1 MAMIARFTTM
11 AVSDLLFSSRG
22 LAFDVCPFL
31 RFSEPC
37 RRLSVPDSLHTD
49 RAELSIVIDGT
60 AVLIDRLPVNCCLA
74 ADGIPLAA
82 ARILQD
88 LIVPTGRCI
97 ASGIIECGT
106 GTICIS
112 HFKVAVLTVCTV
124 NTGNL
129 AIIAGHEVL
138 EYCLVVCVSM
148 IAGFK
153 MRYLS
158 LLLHGIPLNAV
169 GGLHHMMGCIGFLEE
184 GAVVPEGV
192 SAAGIG
198 GFDHA
203 VINSPEHCAILGT
216 GEHCSNQRCFRISAD
231 MAAAIDAVSALVVM
245 ICTHVKVVIAVIMGV
260 CDSGKSAGGLVCPEI
275 STGGSMSIRLISTE
289 CKDASVSVFGAGI
302 GRVNHAAF
310 GIGGT
315 VHGALC
321 RRIAT
326 RNVSECC
333 AFMNGVICGD
343 RAADIP
349 TDSCRFG
356 IVLTA
361 VLESRH
367 LRATKIA
374 PFRNA
379 AGFRARDE
387 CRTKL
392 RSGAVMRLEAI
403 FRGTSVCDHRLNMS
417 GRSAGFMD
425 LAIIG
430 TTARRCII
438 IGCVTVRNK
447 GLSFR
452 MYTAIRSRDLMSG
465 IATFMDLAGFI
476 SGNDCCANM
485 VLSISAFSKK
495 SMGRTRSASFMY
507 DIVISTGNDC
517 SPGLNS
523 RTHGRGITT
532 LCRNTVGQRRNF
544 HFAGNAHMMAP
555 CKTDTGNKSCT
566 SLIHFS
572 LRRHVSTRNL
582 MRIAECRSIIYLS
595 VMDLI
600 MCRIRNTTSAALH
613 CGFGRIRKIR
623 SLGSQ
628 TGTGYRIGMCASKR
642 NDLGVRIC
650 RSGLYISSAFR
661 DGTGR
666 IRLILK
672 SFKGAGRITRT
683 ADQSANFRNNRGMTC
698 KRRIMIRG
706 LSLRFYRRISQYL
719 CICII
724 EMPRLTSRYRMNLI
738 SNKAGY
744 YITGCS
750 RHSIRHF
757 RNVCCTM
764 EMAVAI
770 FMTSIS
776 GESTRTLSHTGSA
789 MHQSIRAG
797 SVCPIV
803 MRICTITA
811 VYLSSRNMAVLVG
824 INSADSLMTCHTAEG
839 GRIIEGT
846 SALSAGHLIP
856 LAAVRCSN
864 HTVRYRRFLILGCA
878 VHINLGLLSIGCCSS
893 GTDMTTCDLCPL
905 HLEALH
911 MGHVVAQGPICNIAG
926 NGTGCTRRA
935 GCHRSNGLTIQCG
948 AISGS
953 DAAEST
959 GNKSGTA
966 AEAHS
971 RTTFDY
977 CVSDVGIGIE
987 AGRKAC
993 RKSSGSCACSGCSCS
1008 TAGPAKDTAGR
1019 SDTTTHT
1026 GYDPGCH
1033 QQLHA
1038 HTGSGLGHVQ
1048 AHGRKVA
1055 VKSLRAF
1062 QICQCAKK
1070 PQEKTSLSC
1079 GQRAAAS
1086 DELSDGGCETSQEP
1100 DIHHQKQELG
1110 SYHAAPGLEYIVGAL
1125 GCTHGECQGRRV
1137 AQNTHDN
1144 IQLHRFQQKLEVVP
1158 AQGDEKNQDQD
1169 EAHNTGRC
1177 KQRCQTVGQDLFH
1190 AGKGEIL
1197 TGHGNI
1203 HQ

>member
-1 MAMIARFTTM
+1 M
-11 AVSDLLFSSRG
+11 AVSVLLFSSRG
-22 LAFDVCPFL
+22 LAFDVCPLL
-31 RFSEPC
+31 RFSEPG
-37 RRLSVPDSLHTD
+37 RRLSVPHSLHTD
-49 RAELSIVIDGT
+49 RAEFSIVIDGA
-60 AVLIDRLPVNCCLA
+60 AVLIDRLAVNRYLA
-74 ADGIPLAA
+74 TNGIPLAA

-97 ASGIIECGT
+97 ASRIVECGT
-106 GTICIS
+106 GTISIT
-112 HFKVAVLTVCTV
+112 HFKMAVLTVSTV
-124 NTGNL
+124 NSGNL
-129 AIIAGHEVL
+129 TIIAGHEVL
-138 EYCLVVCVSM
+138 EYRLVVCISK
-148 IAGFK
+148 ITGLK
-153 MRYLS
+153 MRRLC

-169 GGLHHMMGCIGFLEE
+169 GCLHNSMGCIGFLEE
-184 GAVVPEGV
+184 GAVVPKGV

-198 GFDHA
+198 CFDHA
-203 VINSPEHCAILGT
+203 VINSPEHRTILGT
-216 GEHCSNQRCFRISAD
+216 GECCRNQGCFCIPAVET
-231 MAAAIDAVSALVVM
+231 VSAAVVM
-245 ICTHVKVVIAVIMGV
+245 ICTHIKMVIAIIMVV
-260 CDSGKSAGGLVCPEI
+260 CTCGIAAGGLVCPEI
-275 STGGSMSIRLISTE
+275 STGDSMSIRLISAE
-289 CKDASVSVFGAGI
+289 CKDASICVFGAGI
-302 GRVNHAAF
+302 GRMNHASF
-310 GIGGT
+310 GIGGRVT
-315 VHGALC
+315 GALC
-321 RRIAT
+321 GCVTT
-326 RNVSECC
+326 RNASECFT
-333 AFMNGVICGD
+333 FMNGVICGD

-349 TDSCRFG
+349 TGFCSFVM
-356 IVLTA
+356 ILTA
-361 VLESRH
+361 ILEGRE

-374 PFRNA
+374 SFRDPT
-379 AGFRARDE
+379 GFGSRDE

-392 RSGAVMRLEAI
+392 RLSSVMRLEAI
-403 FRGTSVCDHRLNMS
+403 FGGTSVSDHGLNLTN
-417 GRSAGFMD
+417 RSASFMD
-425 LAIIG
+425 VAIIG
-430 TTARRCII
+430 TTARSCIT
-438 IGCVTVRNK
+438 IGCVTVRYK
-447 GLSFR
+447 GLSFC
-452 MYTAIRSRDLMSG
+452 MYTVSRSRDMMSC
-465 IATFMDLAGFI
+465 IATFMALTELI
-476 SGNDCCANM
+476 SRNDCCANAGR
-485 VLSISAFSKK
+485 SISAFSRKN
-495 SMGRTRSASFMY
+495 MGRTRSASFMY

-517 SPGLNS
+517 SPSLNC
-523 RTHGRGITT
+523 RTHGRGIPT
-532 LCRNTVGQRRNF
+532 LRRNTVGQRVRF
-544 HFAGNAHMMAP
+544 HFAGNTSMMAP

-572 LRRHVSTRNL
+572 LRRHMFTRNL
-582 MRIAECRSIIYLS
+582 MRVAECRSIIYLS

-600 MCRIRNTTSAALH
+600 MCRIRNTTSADLR

-628 TGTGYRIGMCASKR
+628 TGTGYCIGMCASKR

-666 IRLILK
+666 TRLILN
-672 SFKGAGRITRT
+672 SSKGVGRISCT
-683 ADQSANFRNNRGMTC
+683 ADQSANFRNSRGMTC

-706 LSLRFYRRISQYL
+706 LSLRLSGRISQYR

-724 EMPRLTSRYRMNLI
+724 AIPRLTSRYRMNLI
-738 SNKAGY
+738 SNKAGRRV
-744 YITGCS
+744 TGCS
-750 RHSIRHF
+750 GHRIRHF

-770 FMTSIS
+770 FMTNIT
-776 GESTRTLSHTGSA
+776 GESTRSLRHAGSA
-789 MHQSIRAG
+789 MHQSIRAR

-803 MRICTITA
+803 MKSSPIA
-811 VYLSSRNMAVLVG
+811 AGYLSTRNMAGLVG
-824 INSADSLMTCHTAEG
+824 INSASTLVTCHTAEG

-878 VHINLGLLSIGCCSS
+878 VHINLGLFATGRCGS
-893 GTDMTTCDLCPL
+893 GADMTTCDLCPL

-911 MGHVVAQGPICNIAG
+911 VGHVVAQGTICNIAG

-977 CVSDVGIGIE
+977 CVSDIRIGIE
-987 AGRKAC
+987 AGGKAC

-1008 TAGPAKDTAGR
+1008 TAAPAKDTAGR
-1019 SDTTTHT
+1019 SGTASHT

-1038 HTGSGLGHVQ
+1038 HTGSGLGHVE

-1055 VKSLRAF
+1055 VKPLRAF
-1062 QICQCAKK
+1062 QICQGAKK

-1079 GQRAAAS
+1079 CQRTAAS
-1086 DELSDGGCETSQEP
+1086 DKLSYGGCETSQEP

-1110 SYHAAPGLEYIVGAL
+1110 SYHAAPGLKDIVGAL
-1125 GCTHGECQGRRV
+1125 GCAHRERQGRSV
-1137 AQNTHDN
+1137 AQNTHDD
-1144 IQLHRFQQKLEVVP
+1144 IPLHCFQQELEIVP
-1158 AQGDEKNQDQD
+1158 AQGYEKNQDQD

-1177 KQRCQTVGQDLFH
+1177 KQRGQTVGQDLFH